1 MSYKMNEELSVVHLN
16 KHESTGGAAIA
27 ARRLHMGLSR
37 AGVESTMLVER
48 KSSDAASIRSRSKL
62 PNGISSVL
70 RFGLDTLRTYTEA
83 GSLVEFT
90 SAHVPSRVTKD
101 LDRLDPD
108 ITHLHWIGDGYLSI
122 EDIGKISQPIV
133 WTLHDCWPF
142 TGGCHYPNECRRFQS
157 TCGSCPVLHSQD
169 DTDLSSKTLQRKT
182 NNWDPSDF
190 CLVAPSTWMA
200 KQCAQ
205 STVFSDAQITVIP
218 NGIDTNRYKPNRN
231 ENVQIVD
238 DEDTNILF
246 GALSATTNPRK
257 GHDLLLQALTELE
270 SAEEYQ
276 CIVFGEDDTTITDSD
291 LPVKS
296 VGYLPE
302 EKLIQLYSECDVM
315 VVPSRYESFG
325 QTAAESL
332 ACGTPVVAFD
342 ATGPSDI
349 VDHKRTGY
357 LAAPYDP
364 ADLASGIEYVLADP
378 DRCRR
383 LGEEARAKALREYN
397 SEVVVKEYKDLYKSL
412 LQSHSES

>member
-1 MSYKMNEELSVVHLN
+1 
-16 KHESTGGAAIA
+16 
-27 ARRLHMGLSR
+27 
-37 AGVESTMLVER
+37 
-48 KSSDAASIRSRSKL
+48 
-62 PNGISSVL
+62 
-70 RFGLDTLRTYTEA
+70 
-83 GSLVEFT
+83 
-90 SAHVPSRVTKD
+90 
-101 LDRLDPD
+101 
-108 ITHLHWIGDGYLSI
+108 
-122 EDIGKISQPIV
+122 
-133 WTLHDCWPF
+133 
-142 TGGCHYPNECRRFQS
+142 
-157 TCGSCPVLHSQD
+157 
-169 DTDLSSKTLQRKT
+169 
-182 NNWDPSDF
+182 
-190 CLVAPSTWMA
+190 
-200 KQCAQ
+200 
-205 STVFSDAQITVIP
+205 
-218 NGIDTNRYKPNRN
+218 
-231 ENVQIVD
+231 
-238 DEDTNILF
+238 
-246 GALSATTNPRK
+246 
-257 GHDLLLQALTELE
+257 LE